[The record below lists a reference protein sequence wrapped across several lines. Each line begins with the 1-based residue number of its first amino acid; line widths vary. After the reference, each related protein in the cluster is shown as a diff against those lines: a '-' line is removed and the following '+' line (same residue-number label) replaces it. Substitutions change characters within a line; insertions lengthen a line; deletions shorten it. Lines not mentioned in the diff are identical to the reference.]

1 MPGLGSA
8 AGHPN
13 LPEQRLLSPT
23 CTVQGGSAYWVL
35 AGNRAHHCYEAGLS
49 AGQGAGFQ
57 FYVPPWIRY
66 QASDVKV
73 GLDQQ
78 GAPALCVGSRSLLGY
93 R

>member
-1 MPGLGSA
+1 M
-8 AGHPN
+8 
-13 LPEQRLLSPT
+13 
-23 CTVQGGSAYWVL
+23 QGGSAYWVL